1 MDVPITHW
9 EELMRHA
16 RRAFQECAY
25 REALELNTSALLFSK
40 RHFNQLFELDADRA
54 IAAVLVSYF
63 NAIDNHLALYDFIKA
78 RECFDNALSF
88 LIAVNAKPQLSEKQK
103 HAILHGASHLHN
115 EWCRFLK
122 ANQNDV
128 SDLKL
133 SAFQASLAALSAQ
146 NHHAVILH

>member
-16 RRAFQECAY
+16 RRAYQENAY
-25 REALELNTSALLFSK
+25 QDALELNNSALLFSK
-40 RHFNQLFELDADRA
+40 RHFNQLFQQDADRA

-88 LIAVNAKPQLSEKQK
+88 LISVNSRSHMSEHQAEAV
-103 HAILHGASHLHN
+103 LHGASHLHN
-115 EWCRFLK
+115 EWCRFLNVNK
-122 ANQNDV
+122 NDS

-133 SAFQASLAALSAQ
+133 SAFQASLAALYSQ
-146 NHHAVILH
+146 RHHSVALH

>member
-16 RRAFQECAY
+16 RRAYQENAY
-25 REALELNTSALLFSK
+25 QDALDLNNSALLFSK
-40 RHFNQLFELDADRA
+40 RHFNQLFDQDADRA

-88 LIAVNAKPQLSEKQK
+88 LIAVNAKPQMTESQTD
-103 HAILHGASHLHN
+103 AMLHGASHLHN

-122 ANQNDV
+122 ANQNGV

-133 SAFQASLAALSAQ
+133 SAFQASLSALSSQ
-146 NHHAVILH
+146 GHHSVSLH